1 MFYRLKTNF
10 ILRGWEKM
18 SWVLVERPE
27 NLVTQISKEEFQTLL
42 LCDGETELSEEILN
56 DSMKEVLEQYKNNGI
71 VTASTEPCPLSE
83 DQYYRYFNNRNV
95 SAILWSITGRCNY
108 KCRHCFMNAPDAMLG
123 ELSTN
128 EAINM
133 IDQMAECG
141 VLRVD
146 ITGGEPFVR
155 RDFWQL
161 VDRIICHK
169 INIGM
174 VYTNGWLLND
184 KVLDEFERRNL
195 HPEFSISFDGI
206 GWHDWMRGVPGAE
219 EAAIRA
225 LQLCNKRGF
234 STNVE
239 MCIHRGNQKI
249 LTQTFNLLNSLGVSR
264 VKAGNVDM
272 TELWHKHCEGNSWTE
287 KEYIDAMIKYIPEYY
302 KSGCPISNLILTN
315 VITLHSNGTYDII
328 GETYDGTEKCLNCYM
343 CDSAR
348 WSCYITPEGRLLPCM
363 PMTSTDD
370 QNKFP
375 RIQDIGLRCGLS
387 NSFYMRFVDGRVKDL
402 LEANAECNACAYR
415 YKCGGGCRASAL
427 LYGSH
432 DLMGCDRIM
441 CTLWKE
447 GYVERI
453 RKTAD
458 DAIAKYG
465 VPSKKGGS
473 SEVDT

>member
-1 MFYRLKTNF
+1 
-10 ILRGWEKM
+10 
-18 SWVLVERPE
+18 
-27 NLVTQISKEEFQTLL
+27 
-42 LCDGETELSEEILN
+42 
-56 DSMKEVLEQYKNNGI
+56 
-71 VTASTEPCPLSE
+71 
-83 DQYYRYFNNRNV
+83 
-95 SAILWSITGRCNY
+95 
-108 KCRHCFMNAPDAMLG
+108 
-123 ELSTN
+123 
-128 EAINM
+128 
-133 IDQMAECG
+133 
-141 VLRVD
+141 
-146 ITGGEPFVR
+146 
-155 RDFWQL
+155 
-161 VDRIICHK
+161 
-169 INIGM
+169 M

-328 GETYDGTEKCLNCYM
+328 GEAYDGTEKCLNCYM

-363 PMTSTDD
+363 PMTSSPA
-370 QNKFP
+370 QKLFP
-375 RIQDIGLRCGLS
+375 RIQDIGLKQGLRD
-387 NSFYMRFVDGRVKDL
+387 SFYMQFVDGRVKDL

-415 YKCGGGCRASAL
+415 YKCGGGCRANAL
-427 LYGSH
+427 IEG
-432 DLMGCDRIM
+432 DQKLMGCDRNM
-441 CTLWKE
+441 CMLWKE

-453 RKTAD
+453 RKAAD

-465 VPSKKGGS
+465 VLSKKGGS
-473 SEVDT
+473 SEVDA